1 MGRNM
6 TEQVNQ
12 PWDTLMKLVIGEKAQ
27 QALVSLALPGVVVVG
42 ALDKELRITNL
53 EGDLFLRAYLGGRR
67 TVVHLEFQKKMEL
80 EKKEEIRGVEDWEE
94 WERKRGKRGRDG
106 KKRKKEKPIDRRM
119 WEYNCAMDIQMEC
132 PVYSILVYLTPEGPA
147 VEPPYVW
154 GIAGTG
160 HYFMF
165 RVIKMWEVEKEQ
177 LKRPEYADLLPLLPL
192 TKGGNTPQAVE
203 EMADELM
210 RRNQSDLLPLGLFCA
225 GLVLK
230 DKVDQLWLTERFGSM
245 GSILED
251 LWVYQRVIAKGEAKG
266 IVEGSRQQLRQ
277 MLVRRVQKRF
287 PTLVPLAEEKAAL
300 LQDVEILNT
309 VIDAINDAETLEEA
323 RDILEGCLPN

>member
-6 TEQVNQ
+6 TKQVNQ

-27 QALVSLALPGVVVVG
+27 QALASLALPGVVVVG
-42 ALDKELRITNL
+42 ALDKELRITNI
-53 EGDLFLRAYLGGRR
+53 EGDLFLRAYLEGRR
-67 TVVHLEFQKKMEL
+67 AVVHFEFQKKMES
-80 EKKEEIRGVEDWEE
+80 EKEEEGKGAEDWEE

-106 KKRKKEKPIDRRM
+106 KKKKKEKPIDRRM

-147 VEPPYVW
+147 VEPPYVRE
-154 GIAGTG
+154 IAGVG
-160 HYFMF
+160 HSFTF

-203 EMADELM
+203 EMAEELV
-210 RRNQSDLLPLGLFCA
+210 RRNQSDLLPIGLFCA

-230 DKVDQLWLTERFGSM
+230 DEVDQLWLTERFGPM
-245 GSILED
+245 ESILED
-251 LWVYQRVIAKGEAKG
+251 SWVYQRVIAKGVVQG
-266 IVEGSRQQLRQ
+266 GQQQLRQ

-287 PTLVPLAEEKAAL
+287 PTLVHLAEERAAL
-300 LQDVEILNT
+300 LQDVEILNK

-323 RDILEGCLPN
+323 RGILEGCRPH